1 MLAFLRKRVKYLSW
15 VLWVVILVFVG
26 YVFYDFGTVTPQAG
40 GGAPAVAASAGPYEV
55 SADEFRNRYR
65 DMESRLREMYGG
77 QFTPELAQQMGLARR
92 VLDDLINREILLGE
106 AERLGLTVTDTE
118 LRDAILAQPGLKDAA
133 GRFIGT
139 EQYAAQLRAAGLTPA
154 AFERQL
160 RQDLLLQKL
169 SALFRANVYVPDA
182 EVERAYRDQ
191 VEKAKIRYLLL
202 PRARFAAEAKVSQQ
216 ELAAWFEANK
226 DKLKLPAQRRVATLV
241 VEPAKL
247 AAEVAVDEAAISAYY
262 NEHQEEF
269 NREEQVQA
277 RHILVKLDDDT
288 TDEQARQRL
297 QEARRRIEGGA
308 DFAAVAREISEDPGS
323 KDSGGDLGFFGR
335 GQMVKEFEDAA
346 FGGQP
351 GQLVGPVKSGFGYHL
366 IQVAEKT
373 AAGQQPL
380 AAVRDSIRERLAASR
395 TQEIA
400 QARAKQI
407 AARLAEEE
415 PETAEEVQ
423 AIAGEF
429 PYATYALSEPF
440 GAQEPVPGIGWAP
453 ALNEAA
459 FKLEEGGVSEPVQV
473 PTGWAVLWVQEVLEP
488 RVPEL
493 AEVEARVRQ
502 AAELD
507 KQGRLARERLEQAKA
522 QLAQGKALADVAAE
536 LGIEV
541 QEAADLGGQ
550 GTVPGLGHNTEL
562 VKAALALPVG
572 QVGGPIQ
579 DPRGAILFEV
589 VERTS
594 WDPQKFQAEKGQTRA
609 QLEEAQSE
617 RLLGSLIEQRRREL
631 EVSYNR
637 ELLEFFGMALE
648 PEPAG

>member
-1 MLAFLRKRVKYLSW
+1 M
-15 VLWVVILVFVG
+15 
-26 YVFYDFGTVTPQAG
+26 
-40 GGAPAVAASAGPYEV
+40 
-55 SADEFRNRYR
+55 
-65 DMESRLREMYGG
+65 
-77 QFTPELAQQMGLARR
+77 
-92 VLDDLINREILLGE
+92 
-106 AERLGLTVTDTE
+106 
-118 LRDAILAQPGLKDAA
+118 
-133 GRFIGT
+133 
-139 EQYAAQLRAAGLTPA
+139 
-154 AFERQL
+154 
-160 RQDLLLQKL
+160 QKL
-169 SALFRANVYVPDA
+169 AALFRANVFVPDA

-216 ELAAWFEANK
+216 ELAAWFEANR
-226 DKLKLPAQRRVATLV
+226 DKLKLPEQRRVATLV

-247 AAEVAVDEAAISAYY
+247 ASEVAVDEAAITAYY
-262 NEHQEEF
+262 NEHQAEF

-277 RHILVKLDDDT
+277 RHILVKVDDDT

-297 QEARRRIEGGA
+297 EDARRRIEGGA

-351 GQLVGPVKSGFGYHL
+351 NQVVGPVKSGFGYHL
-366 IQVAEKT
+366 IQVLQKT
-373 AAGQQPL
+373 GAGQQPL
-380 AAVRDSIRERLAASR
+380 AAVRDSIRTRLAAER

-400 QARAKQI
+400 RTRAKQ
-407 AARLAEEE
+407 AADRLAEEE

-423 AIAGEF
+423 AIAAELPGT
-429 PYATYALSEPF
+429 TYALSEPF
-440 GAQEPVPGIGWAP
+440 GAQQPVPGIGYAP
-453 ALNEAA
+453 ALNDAV
-459 FKLEEGGVSEPVQV
+459 FKLEQGGVSEPVQV
-473 PTGWAVLWVQEVLEP
+473 PTGWAVAWLQEVLEP

-493 AEVEARVRQ
+493 AEVEERARQ
-502 AAELD
+502 AAELE
-507 KQGRLARERLEQAKA
+507 KQGRLARERLDQAKA
-522 QLAQGKALADVAAE
+522 QLAQGKQLADVAAE
-536 LGIEV
+536 LGVEV

-550 GTVPGLGHNTEL
+550 AVVPGLGYNTEL
-562 VKAALALPVG
+562 VKAALALPAG

-631 EVSYNR
+631 EV
-637 ELLEFFGMALE
+637 ELQPRAARVLRHAAGAGAGGLTAFLAR
-648 PEPAG
+648 PAPA